1 MIVITQHKNGLSIR
15 GHAHYAE
22 IGKDIVCAA
31 VSSLAQTLIY
41 SIEELTADK
50 IEYVSKPGLI
60 EIKYG
65 ALSNEAKLLLD
76 SFWLGASLIASNYPQ
91 NITLENS
98 SILC

>member
-1 MIVITQHKNGLSIR
+1 MIVITRHKNGLSIR

-50 IEYVSKPGLI
+50 ITYSMQPGQI
-60 EIKYG
+60 EIKHDT
-65 ALSNEAKLLLD
+65 LSKEAGILFN
-76 SFWLGASLIASNYPQ
+76 SFWLGVSLIASNYPQ
-91 NITLENS
+91 NITLEKS
-98 SILC
+98 SKLW